1 MNPTERRQ
9 RYRSYLA
16 REQCIQPASIFD
28 PISSRL
34 ATSLGFEIGMFAGSV
49 ASGVVL
55 GAPDIT
61 VITLSE
67 FVDQA
72 RRITRASD
80 ISLMVDSDH
89 GYGNAMNVMRTVS
102 ELEAAEVC
110 AMSIEDTVLPTPF
123 GEKQGASVV
132 SLEEAVGKMKAAVAA
147 KRDPET
153 VVIGRCAAMS
163 VEGIDS
169 VVARAKAY
177 EDAGV
182 DALFITGLST
192 KSHVEAVEAVT
203 ELPLMLG
210 SAPAE
215 LQDASWLAAHRVRI
229 ALKGHLSFQT
239 MIQGI
244 YEALKHHA
252 DGGEPAG
259 LSHRIPSADVLAQ
272 ALAYA
277 DYDGWQK
284 DFLQ

>member
-9 RYRSYLA
+9 RYRNYLA

-132 SLEEAVGKMKAAVAA
+132 SLEEAVGKMRAAVAG

-182 DALFITGLST
+182 DALFFTGLST

-215 LQDASWLAAHRVRI
+215 LQDASWLAVHRVRI
-229 ALKGHLSFQT
+229 ALKGHLPFQT
-239 MIQGI
+239 MVQGI

-259 LSHRIPSADVLAQ
+259 LSHRVPSADVLAQ
-272 ALAYA
+272 ALANA
-277 DYDGWQK
+277 DYDAWQK

>member
-34 ATSLGFEIGMFAGSV
+34 ATHLGFEIGMFAGSV

-55 GAPDIT
+55 GAPDLT

-89 GYGNAMNVMRTVS
+89 GYGNALNVMRTVS

-110 AMSIEDTVLPTPF
+110 AMSIEDTALPTPF
-123 GEKQGASVV
+123 GATGAIVI
-132 SLEEAVGKMKAAVAA
+132 SLGESVGKMKAAVAA
-147 KRDPET
+147 KRDPAT
-153 VVIGRCAAMS
+153 IVIGRCAAMP
-163 VEGIDS
+163 VEGIEG
-169 VVARAKAY
+169 VAARAAAY
-177 EDAGV
+177 EAAGV
-182 DALFITGLST
+182 DALFFTNFST
-192 KSHVEAVEAVT
+192 KAHVEAVEVAT
-203 ELPLMLG
+203 TLPLMLG

-215 LQDASWLAAHRVRI
+215 LQDAAWLAAHRVRI
-229 ALKGHLSFQT
+229 ALKGHLPFQT

-259 LSHRIPSADVLAQ
+259 LSHRTPSADVMAQ
-272 ALAYA
+272 ALANA
-277 DYDGWQK
+277 DYDRWQK
-284 DFLQ
+284 EFLQ

>member
-34 ATSLGFEIGMFAGSV
+34 AAHLGFEIGMFAGSV

-55 GAPDIT
+55 GAPDLT

-89 GYGNAMNVMRTVS
+89 GYGNALNVMRTVS

-110 AMSIEDTVLPTPF
+110 AMSIEDTALPTPF
-123 GEKQGASVV
+123 GVTGATVI
-132 SLEEAVGKMKAAVAA
+132 SLEESVGKMKAAVAA
-147 KRDPET
+147 KRDPAT
-153 VVIGRCAAMS
+153 IVIGRCAAMP
-163 VEGIDS
+163 VEGIEG
-169 VVARAKAY
+169 VVARATAY
-177 EDAGV
+177 EAAGV
-182 DALFITGLST
+182 DALFFTGLST
-192 KSHVEAVEAVT
+192 KAHVEAVEAAT
-203 ELPLMLG
+203 TLPLMLG

-215 LQDASWLAAHRVRI
+215 LQDAAWLAAHRVRI
-229 ALKGHLSFQT
+229 ALKGHLPFQT

-259 LSHRIPSADVLAQ
+259 LSHRVPDADVMAR
-272 ALAYA
+272 ALANA
-277 DYDGWQK
+277 DYDGWQGE
-284 DFLQ
+284 FLR

>member
-16 REQCIQPASIFD
+16 REQCIQPASVFD

-55 GAPDIT
+55 GAPDLT

-89 GYGNAMNVMRTVS
+89 GYGNALNVMRTVS

-110 AMSIEDTVLPTPF
+110 AMSIEDTALPAPY
-123 GEKQGASVV
+123 GETQGASVI
-132 SLEEAVGKMKAAVAA
+132 SPAEAVGKMKAAVAA
-147 KRDPET
+147 KRDPAT
-153 VVIGRCAAMS
+153 VVIGRCAAMPI
-163 VEGIDS
+163 EGIDG
-169 VVARAKAY
+169 VVARARAY
-177 EDAGV
+177 EEAGV
-182 DALFITGLST
+182 DALFFTNLST
-192 KSHVEAVEAVT
+192 KPHVEAIHAAT
-203 ELPLMLG
+203 TLPLMLG

-215 LQDASWLAAHRVRI
+215 LQDAEWLAAHRVRI
-229 ALKGHLSFQT
+229 ALKGHLPFQT
-239 MIQGI
+239 MVQGI
-244 YEALKHHA
+244 YEALKHHSE
-252 DGGEPAG
+252 GGEPPG
-259 LSHRIPSADVLAQ
+259 LSHRTPSPDVMAQ
-272 ALAYA
+272 ALANA
-277 DYDGWQK
+277 DYDTWQRE
-284 DFLQ
+284 FLQ

>member
-9 RYRSYLA
+9 RYRSCLA

-34 ATSLGFEIGMFAGSV
+34 AAALGFEIGMFAGSV

-55 GAPDIT
+55 GAPDLT

-89 GYGNAMNVMRTVS
+89 GYGNALNVMRTVS

-110 AMSIEDTVLPTPF
+110 AMSIEDTALPAPF
-123 GEKQGASVV
+123 GTMGATVI
-132 SLEEAVGKMKAAVAA
+132 SLEESAGKMRAAVAA

-153 VVIGRCAAMS
+153 VVIGRCAAMP
-163 VEGIDS
+163 VEGIEG
-169 VVARAKAY
+169 VVARARAY
-177 EDAGV
+177 EAAGV
-182 DALFITGLST
+182 DALFFTGLST
-192 KSHVEAVEAVT
+192 QAHVEAVEAAT
-203 ELPLMLG
+203 TLPLMLG

-215 LQDASWLAAHRVRI
+215 LQDAAWLASHRVRI
-229 ALKGHLSFQT
+229 ALKGHLPFQT
-239 MIQGI
+239 MVQGI

-252 DGGEPAG
+252 DGGDPSG
-259 LSHRIPSADVLAQ
+259 LSHRVPGPEVMAT
-272 ALAYA
+272 ALANA
-277 DYDGWQK
+277 DYDAWQGE
-284 DFLQ
+284 FLR

>member
-9 RYRSYLA
+9 RYRAQLA
-16 REQCIQPASIFD
+16 KNECIQPASIFD

-34 ATSLGFEIGMFAGSV
+34 ASSLGFEVGMFAGSV

-110 AMSIEDTVLPTPF
+110 AMSIEDTSLPTPF
-123 GEKQGASVV
+123 GEKQGASVI
-132 SLEEAVGKMKAAVAA
+132 SMAEAVGKMKAAVAA
-147 KRDPET
+147 KRDPAT
-153 VVIGRCAAMS
+153 VVVGRSAAMNI
-163 VEGIDS
+163 EGIEGT
-169 VVARAKAY
+169 VARAKAY
-177 EDAGV
+177 EEAGV
-182 DALFITGLST
+182 DALFFVNLTT
-192 KSHVEAVEAVT
+192 KEHVQAIRAAT
-203 ELPLMLG
+203 TIPLMLG

-215 LQDASWLAAHRVRI
+215 LQDHAFLAANGVRI
-229 ALKGHLSFQT
+229 LLKGHLPYQV
-239 MIQGI
+239 MVQGI
-244 YEALKHHA
+244 YDALKHHA
-252 DGGEPAG
+252 DGGLPAG
-259 LSHRIPSADVLAQ
+259 MSDRTPSVEVMAA
-272 ALAYA
+272 ALANT
-277 DYDGWQK
+277 DYDAWQ
-284 DFLQ
+284 DEFLK

>member
-16 REQCIQPASIFD
+16 KEQCIQPASIFD

-34 ATSLGFEIGMFAGSV
+34 ATSLGFEVGMFAGSV
-49 ASGVVL
+49 ASAMVL

-61 VITLSE
+61 LITLSE

-110 AMSIEDTVLPTPF
+110 AIAIEDTVLPTPF
-123 GEKQGASVV
+123 GEVQGASVI
-132 SLEEAVGKMKAAVAA
+132 SLAEAVGKMNAAVAA
-147 KRDPET
+147 KRDPVT

-163 VEGIDS
+163 VEGIDG
-169 VVARAKAY
+169 VLARTKAY
-177 EDAGV
+177 AECGV
-182 DALFITGLST
+182 DALFFTGLST
-192 KSHVEAVEAVT
+192 KEHVQAIHAAT
-203 ELPLMLG
+203 DLPLMLG
-210 SAPAE
+210 TAPPE
-215 LQDASWLAAHRVRI
+215 IQDYDWLAANGVRI
-229 ALKGHLSFQT
+229 ALRGHLPFQT
-239 MIQGI
+239 MVQGI

-252 DGGEPAG
+252 DGGLPAG
-259 LSHRIPSADVLAQ
+259 LSDRTASAEVMAK
-272 ALAYA
+272 ALGSA
-277 DYDGWQK
+277 DYDKWQSE
-284 DFLQ
+284 FLK

>member
-9 RYRSYLA
+9 RYRSHLA

-34 ATSLGFEIGMFAGSV
+34 AASLGFEIGMFAGSV

-55 GAPDIT
+55 GAPDLT

-89 GYGNAMNVMRTVS
+89 GYGNALNVMRTVS

-110 AMSIEDTVLPTPF
+110 AMSIEDTALPTPF
-123 GEKQGASVV
+123 GTTGATVI
-132 SLEEAVGKMKAAVAA
+132 SLEESVGKMRAAVAA

-153 VVIGRCAAMS
+153 IVIGRCAAMP
-163 VEGIDS
+163 VEGIDG
-169 VVARAKAY
+169 VVARAAAY
-177 EDAGV
+177 EAAGV
-182 DALFITGLST
+182 DALFFTGLST
-192 KSHVEAVEAVT
+192 KAHVEAVEAVT
-203 ELPLMLG
+203 TLPLMLG

-215 LQDASWLAAHRVRI
+215 LQDAAWLAAHRVRI
-229 ALKGHLSFQT
+229 ALKGHLPFQT

-252 DGGEPAG
+252 DGGEPSG
-259 LSHRIPSADVLAQ
+259 LSDRVPSADVMAT
-272 ALAYA
+272 ALANA
-277 DYDGWQK
+277 DYDAWQGE
-284 DFLQ
+284 FLR

>member
-9 RYRSYLA
+9 RYRSHLA

-34 ATSLGFEIGMFAGSV
+34 AASLGFEVGMFAGSV

-55 GAPDIT
+55 GAPDLT

-89 GYGNAMNVMRTVS
+89 GYGNALNVMRTVS

-110 AMSIEDTVLPTPF
+110 AMSIEDTALPAPF
-123 GEKQGASVV
+123 GVTGAAVI
-132 SLEEAVGKMKAAVAA
+132 SLEESAGKMKAAVAA

-153 VVIGRCAAMS
+153 VVIGRCAAMP
-163 VEGIDS
+163 VEGING
-169 VVARAKAY
+169 VVARARAY
-177 EDAGV
+177 EEAGV
-182 DALFITGLST
+182 DALFFTGLT
-192 KSHVEAVEAVT
+192 GKEHVEAVEAAT
-203 ELPLMLG
+203 TLPLMLG

-215 LQDASWLAAHRVRI
+215 LQDQAWLASHRVRI
-229 ALKGHLSFQT
+229 ALKGHLPFQT
-239 MIQGI
+239 MVQGI

-259 LSHRIPSADVLAQ
+259 LSHRVPSAEVMAQ
-272 ALAYA
+272 ALANA
-277 DYDGWQK
+277 DYEGWQRE
-284 DFLQ
+284 FLQ

>member
-9 RYRSYLA
+9 RYRSYLD

-34 ATSLGFEIGMFAGSV
+34 AASLGFEVGMFAGSV
-49 ASGVVL
+49 ASAMVL

-89 GYGNAMNVMRTVS
+89 GYGNALNVMRTVS

-123 GEKQGASVV
+123 GEKQGASVI
-132 SLEEAVGKMKAAVAA
+132 SLAEAVGKMKAAVAA
-147 KRDPET
+147 KRDPAT

-169 VVARAKAY
+169 VLARAKAY
-177 EDAGV
+177 ACAGV
-182 DALFITGLST
+182 DALFFTGLST
-192 KSHVEAVEAVT
+192 KEQVAAIHAAT
-203 ELPLMLG
+203 DLPLMLG

-215 LQDASWLAAHRVRI
+215 LQDTEWLAAHRVRI
-229 ALKGHLSFQT
+229 ALKGHLPFQT
-239 MIQGI
+239 MVQGI

-252 DGGEPAG
+252 DGGLPEG
-259 LSHRIPSADVLAQ
+259 LSHRVPSGGVMAQ
-272 ALAYA
+272 ALASA
-277 DYDGWQK
+277 DYDAWQRE
-284 DFLQ
+284 FLQ

>member
-9 RYRSYLA
+9 RYRSYLG

-34 ATSLGFEIGMFAGSV
+34 ATHLGFEIGMFAGSV

-55 GAPDIT
+55 GAPDLT

-89 GYGNAMNVMRTVS
+89 GYGNALNVMRTVS

-110 AMSIEDTVLPTPF
+110 AMSIEDTALPTPF
-123 GEKQGASVV
+123 GATSVTV
-132 SLEEAVGKMKAAVAA
+132 ISLEESVGKMKAAVAA
-147 KRDPET
+147 KRDPAT
-153 VVIGRCAAMS
+153 IVIGRCAAMP
-163 VEGIDS
+163 VEGIEG
-169 VVARAKAY
+169 VVARAAAY
-177 EDAGV
+177 EAAGV
-182 DALFITGLST
+182 DALFFTNLST
-192 KSHVEAVEAVT
+192 KDHVEAVEAAT
-203 ELPLMLG
+203 TLPLMLG

-215 LQDASWLAAHRVRI
+215 LQDAAWLAAHRVRI
-229 ALKGHLSFQT
+229 ALKGHLPFQT

-259 LSHRIPSADVLAQ
+259 LSHRVPAADVMAQ
-272 ALAYA
+272 ALANA

-284 DFLQ
+284 EFLQ

>member
-34 ATSLGFEIGMFAGSV
+34 AASLGFEIGMFAGSV

-89 GYGNAMNVMRTVS
+89 GYGNALNVMRTVS

-147 KRDPET
+147 KRDPAT

-169 VVARAKAY
+169 VVARAAAY
-177 EDAGV
+177 EAAGV

-192 KSHVEAVEAVT
+192 EPHVEAVEAAT
-203 ELPLMLG
+203 DLPLMLG

-215 LQDASWLAAHRVRI
+215 LQDTVWLAAPPCPNRAEGPP
-229 ALKGHLSFQT
+229 ALSNDDSGHLR
-239 MIQGI
+239 G
-244 YEALKHHA
+244 
-252 DGGEPAG
+252 
-259 LSHRIPSADVLAQ
+259 AQ
-272 ALAYA
+272 APSRRWRARGPQPSRPQRRRSGAGPRQRGL
-277 DYDGWQK
+277 
-284 DFLQ
+284 

>member
-9 RYRSYLA
+9 RYRNYLA
-16 REQCIQPASIFD
+16 RKQCIQPASIFD

-102 ELEAAEVC
+102 ELEGAEVC

-132 SLEEAVGKMKAAVAA
+132 SLEEAVGKMKAAVAG
-147 KRDPET
+147 KRDLET

-182 DALFITGLST
+182 DSLFITGLST

-215 LQDASWLAAHRVRI
+215 LQDAEWLAAHRVRI
-229 ALKGHLSFQT
+229 ALKGHLPFQT
-239 MIQGI
+239 MVQGI

-259 LSHRIPSADVLAQ
+259 LSHRVPSADVLAQ
-272 ALAYA
+272 ALANA
-277 DYDGWQK
+277 DYDAWQK